1 VNVQRAQSA
10 QNVEHATVSAIAI
23 VDVTVTAEIL
33 VVTIVSHTVVAEQLL
48 QMANS

>member
-23 VDVTVTAEIL
+23 VIVDATAEIL